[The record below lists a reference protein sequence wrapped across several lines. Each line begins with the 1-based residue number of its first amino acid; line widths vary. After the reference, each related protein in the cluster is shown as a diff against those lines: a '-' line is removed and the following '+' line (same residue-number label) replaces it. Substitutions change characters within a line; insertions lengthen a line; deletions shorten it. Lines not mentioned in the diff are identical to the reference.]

1 MEIQPRATSDL
12 RGLKLLVG
20 VLGVLVIL
28 GTALVIGVVIHR
40 IYAKPAAPAPGV
52 VPGVPAMLPAASNVL
67 GRGEHVSGIAGAG
80 GAVAIWVSG
89 PEGDRILLLDPSSGR
104 ISLGLS
110 ATP

>member
-1 MEIQPRATSDL
+1 MEIQPRGTSDL

-20 VLGVLVIL
+20 GLGVLVIL

-40 IYAKPAAPAPGV
+40 IYAKPDVPAPGV
-52 VPGVPAMLPAASNVL
+52 VPGVPAVLPAASNVL

-89 PEGDRILLLDPSSGR
+89 PEGDRVLLLDPGTGK
-104 ISLGLS
+104 ISVGLS
-110 ATP
+110 GAP

>member
-1 MEIQPRATSDL
+1 M
-12 RGLKLLVG
+12 G

>member
-1 MEIQPRATSDL
+1 M
-12 RGLKLLVG
+12 G
-20 VLGVLVIL
+20 VLGVLIVL